1 MSIKTFNDLKA
12 PWFHMRGSCVYDVK
26 NEWQNSQF
34 VTVLDPGDYAA
45 GDGRVLEC
53 AKHFKTDAAWKDHFN
68 KSGNFGTTARGELS
82 FGDAFAKLLKCHGML
97 LDSKTV
103 APGGITFNGYN
114 TAVSTIESRGK
125 GGIILGTYIVGRL
138 ALSLSKDWAGV
149 RVGYYDIPCLGS
161 DGNVVSCRIR
171 ETDFSVRR
179 PHKPSGGVVET
190 DEQIIVK
197 FLKFALSL
205 SDLSF
210 PNVCEIYVY
219 CGQPING
226 RISMDQ
232 ISEGLAKA
240 TEKKTPYAN
249 PNIFY
254 DFRCGAQTMKTQFL
268 LRPLSD
274 ELTEVLRNCKYQP
287 CFFGKTNNRYWGD
300 YLVSR
305 AMQTPFDYGKTVEE
319 TAINCIKYCI
329 DHKWANYP
337 ASMVAK
343 DVGSTTN
350 ATELS
355 ASSLLDMEDAPVA
368 PPPEPAKPEPAY
380 EIDLAALSDVDWSLM
395 DEEDSES
402 TAFVGDVSLDEFG
415 EWTEEDDF
423 GEWTEED
430 DFAEDEEDVVA
441 MFDSA
446 ENDASYN
453 PLPEE
458 YEDLDSNGYPGW
470 DNRAKSRPVDQ
481 FTPGWDSR
489 FFSIS
494 KSEIA
499 HEREKFRGRTC
510 DDITGA
516 DIKTKKDLVA
526 FMRKTR
532 RELYMRRA
540 REDNFDYC
548 AHRYMNIVMSS
559 TWWQSHRP
567 GMIRGKFANICDLW
581 MHLRPQQFAEFLVT
595 GRTGKF
601 SNYDWTPTDE
611 EICMLCWDGLKK
623 PIRMVGEENHQAPE
637 YVVSRMKSFC
647 DNYLGLHYTYP
658 VGLDVYMYDFE
669 LESLFLF
676 DSSNPLAAAEKQTA
690 VRGATPKSVA
700 AEVTTRE
707 TVRQAQVVEAAA
719 RKTRASEEAAA
730 VREATRERKRAEE
743 AAAREEKRKAREAED
758 LARKQARAEEER
770 KHQAELAARNA
781 KREAE
786 NAARKAKRQQE
797 LGEYE
802 TKKARRAAGEDAF
815 YAWKHKWGLAL
826 GKVILKH
833 RNVFATLRGK
843 DLYWA
848 NPYAYVAYTLVNTGI
863 LIFDEYPNVEVE
875 KRMNPFISKMESI
888 RDHEYKQ
895 AANQIRRFCDDFLAE
910 FVGAC
915 DEFGTLEM
923 PSYLKLSA
931 KSVCKWTEDF
941 QVALPARLPNNYRA
955 ELKHLPGFKRYGLPI
970 FKYACGTAKQMYFA
984 AKRSKP
990 TLI

>member
-1 MSIKTFNDLKA
+1 MSIKTFSDLKA

-34 VTVLDPGDYAA
+34 VTVLDSGDYAA
-45 GDGRVLEC
+45 GDSRVLEC

-97 LDSKTV
+97 LDSKTI

-114 TAVSTIESRGK
+114 TAVSSIESRGK

-138 ALSLSKDWAGV
+138 ALSLSKDWASV

-171 ETDFSVRR
+171 ETDFSIRR
-179 PHKPSGGVVET
+179 PHKPGGGGVVET
-190 DEQIIVK
+190 DEKIIVK
-197 FLKFALSL
+197 FLKFVLSL

-219 CGQPING
+219 CGQPVNG

-232 ISEGLAKA
+232 ISEELAKA

-254 DFRCGAQTMKTQFL
+254 DFRSGAQTMKTQFL

-274 ELTEVLRNCKYQP
+274 ELTEILRNCKYQP

-337 ASMVAK
+337 ASMVAE
-343 DVGSTTN
+343 DVGGTTN

-355 ASSLLDMEDAPVA
+355 ASSLLDMEDAPEPA
-368 PPPEPAKPEPAY
+368 LATPEPEPMPVNQ
-380 EIDLAALSDVDWSLM
+380 INLAALADVDWSLL
-395 DEEDSES
+395 DEEESET

-458 YEDLDSNGYPGW
+458 YEDLDSHKPHEGKGFFKGVRKY
-470 DNRAKSRPVDQ
+470 D
-481 FTPGWDSR
+481 DSM
-489 FFSIS
+489 FSIS
-494 KSEIA
+494 KSEIKR
-499 HEREKFRGRTC
+499 EREKFRGRTC
-510 DDITGA
+510 DEITGA

-526 FMRKTR
+526 FMRRTR
-532 RELYMRRA
+532 RELLA
-540 REDNFDYC
+540 RGNSRDNEEYC
-548 AHRYMNIVMSS
+548 LERYIVILLSSVWWNNHRYSMVD
-559 TWWQSHRP
+559 
-567 GMIRGKFANICDLW
+567 GKFKNVCDLL
-581 MHLRPQQFAEFLVT
+581 MQTRPREIAFFIVYGYLNVGSDIWLT
-595 GRTGKF
+595 K
-601 SNYDWTPTDE
+601 DE
-611 EICMLCWDGLKK
+611 ISRLSWKNLEY
-623 PIRMVGEENHQAPE
+623 PIRFVGYCIPQCIADDVNE
-637 YVVSRMKSFC
+637 FC
-647 DNYLGLHYTYP
+647 KETLGLRSSDELVVHVAKP
-658 VGLDVYMYDFE
+658 ALEDVAFANNPQIIKEIRKERRQRDQE
-669 LESLFLF
+669 LQTKRK
-676 DSSNPLAAAEKQTA
+676 AE
-690 VRGATPKSVA
+690 
-700 AEVTTRE
+700 
-707 TVRQAQVVEAAA
+707 
-719 RKTRASEEAAA
+719 EEAAA
-730 VREATRERKRAEE
+730 LEAKRKAKEEAAVREEERKVREAEEAASRAAARERKRLEE

-770 KHQAELAARNA
+770 KRQAELAARRA
-781 KREAE
+781 KQEAE

-797 LGEYE
+797 LDEYE
-802 TKKARRAAGEDAF
+802 AKKARRAAGEDSF
-815 YAWKHKWGLAL
+815 NAWRHKWGVAL
-826 GKVILKH
+826 GKVVLKH
-833 RNVFATLRGK
+833 RNIFATLKGRTS
-843 DLYWA
+843 YWA
-848 NPYAYVAYTLVNTGI
+848 NPYAFVAYKLVKTGEWM
-863 LIFDEYPNVEVE
+863 FDYPNVEVVDRCDPTYDYKDSLRDRDYAGAADQVYNFYRDFFMIFADACHE
-875 KRMNPFISKMESI
+875 LTCLEIPENKEYSVNHI
-888 RDHEYKQ
+888 RKSAKELQDKLRSRLNDHYEYDL
-895 AANQIRRFCDDFLAE
+895 RRF
-910 FVGAC
+910 
-915 DEFGTLEM
+915 
-923 PSYLKLSA
+923 
-931 KSVCKWTEDF
+931 
-941 QVALPARLPNNYRA
+941 
-955 ELKHLPGFKRYGLPI
+955 PGFKRHGLPL
-970 FKYACGTAKQMYFA
+970 FNYACDTAKGIYST
-984 AKRSKP
+984 AKSSQP
-990 TLI
+990 TII

>member
-1 MSIKTFNDLKA
+1 MSIKTFSDLKA

-34 VTVLDPGDYAA
+34 VTVLDSGDYAA
-45 GDGRVLEC
+45 GDSRVLEC

-114 TAVSTIESRGK
+114 TAVSSIESRGK

-138 ALSLSKDWAGV
+138 ALSLSKDWASV

-171 ETDFSVRR
+171 ETDFSIRR
-179 PHKPSGGVVET
+179 PHKPGGGGVVET
-190 DEQIIVK
+190 DEKIIVK

-219 CGQPING
+219 CGQPVNG

-232 ISEGLAKA
+232 ISEELAKA

-254 DFRCGAQTMKTQFL
+254 EFRSGAQTMKTQFL

-274 ELTEVLRNCKYQP
+274 ELTDVLRNCKYQP

-337 ASMVAK
+337 ASMVAE
-343 DVGSTTN
+343 DVGGTTN
-350 ATELS
+350 ATEPS
-355 ASSLLDMEDAPVA
+355 ASSLLDMEDAP
-368 PPPEPAKPEPAY
+368 EPAPVISEPA
-380 EIDLAALSDVDWSLM
+380 EPVPVNQINLAALADVDWSLLG
-395 DEEDSES
+395 EEETES

-458 YEDLDSNGYPGW
+458 YEDLDSNGYLSW
-470 DNRAKSRPVDQ
+470 DNRAKSRPVDD
-481 FTPGWDSR
+481 FTPGYDSR
-489 FFSIS
+489 FFSLS
-494 KSEIA
+494 KSEIT

-532 RELYMRRA
+532 RELYMRRMS
-540 REDNFDYC
+540 EDNFDYC

-601 SNYDWTPTDE
+601 SNYGWTPTDE
-611 EICMLCWDGLKK
+611 ELCMLCWDGLKK
-623 PIRMVGEENHQAPE
+623 PIRMVGETYHQAPE

-658 VGLDVYMYDFE
+658 VGLDVYMYDFV
-669 LESLFLF
+669 LERLFLSS
-676 DSSNPLAAAEKQTA
+676 SSNPLAATERIDKVQAAARETA
-690 VRGATPKSVA
+690 PRPVA
-700 AEVTTRE
+700 VEVTTHQTTARE
-707 TVRQAQVVEAAA
+707 TARRAQVVEAAA
-719 RKTRASEEAAA
+719 RKTRAS
-730 VREATRERKRAEE
+730 EE

-770 KHQAELAARNA
+770 KRQAECDARKA
-781 KREAE
+781 KLDAE

-797 LGEYE
+797 SDEFE
-802 TKKARRAAGEDAF
+802 AKKARRAAGEAAF
-815 YAWKHKWGLAL
+815 DAWKHKWGTAL

-833 RNVFATLRGK
+833 RNIFATLKGTKVK
-843 DLYWA
+843 DSYWA
-848 NPYAYVAYTLVNTGI
+848 NPYAYVAYKLVTTGE
-863 LIFDEYPNVEVE
+863 LMFDYPNVEVKSRWDLSYEYMGSLRDMDYARAADAVYKFYKDFLMTFTDACRELAYLEIPEYE
-875 KRMNPFISKMESI
+875 KYSVNSI
-888 RDHEYKQ
+888 LKNAKELQDNLRVRLNNHYEYDL
-895 AANQIRRFCDDFLAE
+895 RRF
-910 FVGAC
+910 
-915 DEFGTLEM
+915 
-923 PSYLKLSA
+923 
-931 KSVCKWTEDF
+931 
-941 QVALPARLPNNYRA
+941 
-955 ELKHLPGFKRYGLPI
+955 PGFKRHGLPL
-970 FKYACGTAKQMYFA
+970 FNYACDTAKSMYST
-984 AKRSKP
+984 AKGSQP
-990 TLI
+990 TII